1 MPRLHELAHISTGYT
16 LRGPLPTNPEASIR
30 ALQAGDLPDEG
41 TVDFEALPCADLDD
55 LPERFTLQPGDV
67 AFRCRGQFR
76 AVHFGGG
83 PLVAVMAPILII
95 RVHEPA
101 LDPGFLAL
109 ALNSGPVR
117 SRLRADARGSNIQ
130 FLGKAEVEDIDIP
143 VPLRTRQGA
152 AVAYAAMADRERQL
166 HVRLSALRNRALDG
180 FFENTGGERS
190 PQGGVRA

>member
-1 MPRLHELAHISTGYT
+1 MPRLRELAHVSTGYT

-41 TVDFEALPCADLDD
+41 IVDFEALPRAGLDG

-76 AVHFGGG
+76 AVHFCGG
-83 PLVAVMAPILII
+83 PRVAVMAPILII

-101 LDPGFLAL
+101 LDPGFLVL

-143 VPLRTRQGA
+143 VPPRSRQGA
-152 AVAYAAMADRERQL
+152 AVAYAAMAERERQL
-166 HVRLSALRNRALDG
+166 QARLSAFRSRALDG
-180 FFENTGGERS
+180 FFENIGGEHPPR
-190 PQGGVRA
+190 GE